1 MSSTD
6 FYFSFLSKSFFSSSD
21 NFFDGYFPSALFDVS
36 TLRRQRLLDDA
47 DDGPVDDLDDG
58 DEADADA
65 ETQDTANLENDI
77 APKKWCH
84 VRPSKKQLVKRH
96 IVKTKNHV
104 NASKI
109 YLGTFEHNLPNWY

>member
-1 MSSTD
+1 MGFEPRPSIVLNPLMIHKHLKLTVSINTEVRAIFVRTKLAAPRKLHVID
-6 FYFSFLSKSFFSSSD
+6 RLLSKFFSSD
-21 NFFDGYFPSALFDVS
+21 DFFDGYFPSALFDVS

-77 APKKWCH
+77 AP
-84 VRPSKKQLVKRH
+84 
-96 IVKTKNHV
+96 
-104 NASKI
+104 
-109 YLGTFEHNLPNWY
+109 